1 MLFAYTRVDKPPP
14 DPLPPSPIT
23 AAMYRRLTMDPNLP
37 PYGPRCP
44 FRPFTFESPGETPG
58 AGTVLGEFILIY
70 PRTGN
75 WTDTCVLCTGID
87 AEFVSLAPA
96 VKEPHPEVSL
106 F

>member
-1 MLFAYTRVDKPPP
+1 M
-14 DPLPPSPIT
+14 
-23 AAMYRRLTMDPNLP
+23 
-37 PYGPRCP
+37 
-44 FRPFTFESPGETPG
+44 PFTFESPGETPG

-75 WTDTCVLCTGID
+75 WNDTCVLCTGID

-106 F
+106 FYLISVWEMCLTSCFFNTDSRAGDRGPGGASGPRARLRRPRRFI

>member
-1 MLFAYTRVDKPPP
+1 MLCAYTRVDKPPP

-23 AAMYRRLTMDPNLP
+23 AGMYRRLTMDPNLP

-44 FRPFTFESPGETPG
+44 FMPFTFESPGETPG
-58 AGTVLGEFILIY
+58 AGTVL
-70 PRTGN
+70 
-75 WTDTCVLCTGID
+75 GID